1 MTVSKYI
8 TLICFVMIG
17 FTYTIAANAQ
27 TGSFIHIQSE
37 NNNAFSVQWKGNTYT
52 SSASGYLIIPQV
64 PVGEQI
70 LVFGFQDTSLP
81 AYSFSVMMDDKPRG
95 FTLKQSISNTWSLF
109 DMVSFALTK
118 GTEKPKEKEE
128 KPVLVIKKP
137 AISENKPS
145 PPEMDTI
152 IKPTPVAQPIVITE
166 KPAALKVFKT
176 NEPPIQKIFDKANT
190 SGIDQV
196 YIVITKGKADTIAI
210 FIPVLKEELPK
221 QSALKS
227 GVDLMSNYLSLPFTA
242 LLYTERIK
250 SYTK

>member
-1 MTVSKYI
+1 
-8 TLICFVMIG
+8 MIG
-17 FTYTIAANAQ
+17 FTYTIAAHAQ
-27 TGSFIHIQSE
+27 SGSFIHIQSE

-64 PVGEQI
+64 PVGEQL

-81 AYSFSVMMDDKPRG
+81 AYSFSVMMEDKPRG

-109 DMVSFALTK
+109 DMVSFTLTK
-118 GTEKPKEKEE
+118 GSGKPKEKEE

-137 AISENKPS
+137 AIPENKPS

-152 IKPTPVAQPIVITE
+152 IKPAPVEQPIAITD
-166 KPAALKVFKT
+166 KPAAKKTSKT
-176 NEPPIQKIFDKANT
+176 NAPPIQKIFDKANT

-196 YIVITKGKADTIAI
+196 YIVTSKGKADTVAI
-210 FIPVLKEELPK
+210 FIPVLKDELPK

-227 GVDLMSNYLSLPFTA
+227 GAGLMSNYLSLPITA
-242 LLYTERIK
+242 VLYTERIK
-250 SYTK
+250 TYTK